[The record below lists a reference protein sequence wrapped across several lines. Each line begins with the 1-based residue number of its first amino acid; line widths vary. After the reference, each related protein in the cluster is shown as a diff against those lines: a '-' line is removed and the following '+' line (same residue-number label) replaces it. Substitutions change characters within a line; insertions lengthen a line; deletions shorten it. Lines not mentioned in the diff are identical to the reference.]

1 MGSLFQTFDRVPFTC
16 FASSASKMNESASEN
31 DCEDVWASIK
41 ATAEKQVQTEPM
53 LASFLHATVLNHR
66 RFEDAVS
73 YQLAGELDFGSLRG
87 MQMRDIID
95 AAFENDSEIIDC
107 IKADILAVRDR
118 DPSVSCCL
126 VPLLY
131 LKGVHALT
139 AYRVA
144 HWLWGQDRKLLAAH
158 IQNLMSIAFGVD
170 IHPAA
175 RIGRGVFMDHA
186 TSIVIGETA
195 VVADNVSMLHEV
207 TLGGTGKESGDRH
220 PKVHQNVLIGAG
232 AKILGNVTIG
242 EGAKIGAGS
251 VVLTDVPAHCT
262 FAGVPATN
270 VGRPCNH
277 NPSEA
282 MDHQI

>member
-1 MGSLFQTFDRVPFTC
+1 MT
-16 FASSASKMNESASEN
+16 ESILET
-31 DCEDVWASIK
+31 DCDTDVWSSIK
-41 ATAEKQVQTEPM
+41 ATAEQQVQKEPM

-66 RFEDAVS
+66 HFEDAVS
-73 YQLAGELDFGSLRG
+73 YQLASGLDFGSLRG

-95 AAFENDSEIIDC
+95 AAFEAKPEIADC

-118 DPSVSCCL
+118 DPSVKCCL

-144 HWLWGQDRKLLAAH
+144 HWLWNEDRRLLAAH
-158 IQNLMSIAFGVD
+158 VQNLMSIAFGVD

-175 RIGRGVFMDHA
+175 KLGQGLFMDHA

-207 TLGGTGKESGDRH
+207 TLGGTGKETGDRH
-220 PKVHQNVLIGAG
+220 PKVHRNVLIGAG

-262 FAGVPATN
+262 FAGVPAVH
-270 VGRPCNH
+270 VGNPCN
-277 NPSEA
+277 NIPSAE